1 MRRKRWII
9 LVVVLAVVGA
19 VGYGGYSL
27 WRRTSAARA
36 EVETPAGETAVVR
49 TDTLR
54 VTVNANGSLSPGD
67 EIEVAFPA
75 GGRVVEMLVEEG
87 DVVQEGDA
95 LARLDDADARES
107 VLDAELQVAQAEINL
122 ALAQIESDVGIARA
136 NLESAKL
143 DYEQAVAQSTT
154 TEDQLTSAVVRVEQ
168 AVEGRA
174 DAQEDYDNAWDQA
187 RDWEADVRWLKD
199 RLESDREITENNLEA
214 AKDELRLA
222 RANYNLAVADISD
235 APIRDAEIKVINAQ
249 IALDNEPLELQQL
262 EISLQQ
268 AQLKLEAARR
278 ALDDLT
284 LVAPIGGTVTTLN
297 IQPGEM
303 AGASQVAVVLSDLA
317 ALVVAINL
325 DETDVAQVQVGQEVI
340 VSLDAFPGVELGGE
354 VSYIAP
360 TAQVQSGVVLYPVRI
375 ALGLTELPVRAG
387 MTAGVDIVMVS
398 QESALIVP
406 LRAIQSEG
414 GASYVSR
421 RSPDGFERVEVSLG
435 VMTDTEV
442 EITDGL
448 SDGDVISVV
457 PAPANGGQGGFGP
470 MRMFGGGEDE

>member
-1 MRRKRWII
+1 MHRKRGII
-9 LVVVLAVVGA
+9 LVVVLVVLGGVGY
-19 VGYGGYSL
+19 VGYGL
-27 WRRTSAARA
+27 WQRTSAARA
-36 EVETPAGETAVVR
+36 ATEAPAGETAVVR
-49 TDTLR
+49 KDTLQ
-54 VTVNANGSLSPGD
+54 VTVNANGSLSPG
-67 EIEVAFPA
+67 EETAVAFSA
-75 GGRVVEMLVEEG
+75 GGRVAEVFVEEG
-87 DVVQEGDA
+87 DVVQEGDI
-95 LARLDDADARES
+95 LARLDDADAREA
-107 VLDAELQVAQAEINL
+107 VLDAEFQVAQAEVNL
-122 ALAQIESDVGIARA
+122 ALARIESDAGLTRA
-136 NLESAKL
+136 NLESAEL
-143 DYEQAVAQSTT
+143 DYERAVAQSATT
-154 TEDQLTSAVVRVEQ
+154 DDQLTSAVVRLEQ
-168 AVEGRA
+168 AWEGLA
-174 DAQEDYDNAWDQA
+174 DAQEDYDNAWDEA
-187 RDWEADVRWLKD
+187 RDWEADVKWLKD
-199 RLESDREITENNLEA
+199 RLESDREVTERNLEA
-214 AKDELRLA
+214 ARDELRLA
-222 RANYNLAVADISD
+222 KANHNLAVADISD
-235 APIRDAEIKVINAQ
+235 APIREAAIKVINAQ
-249 IALDNEPLELQQL
+249 IALEDEPLQL
-262 EISLQQ
+262 RQLAISLEQ
-268 AQLKLEAARR
+268 AQLKLDAALR
-278 ALDDLT
+278 ALADLT
-284 LVAPIGGTVTTLN
+284 LVAPVGGTVTTLN
-297 IQPGEM
+297 IRPGEM

-317 ALVVAINL
+317 ALQVDINL
-325 DETDVAQVQVGQEVI
+325 DETDVAQVQLGQEVI